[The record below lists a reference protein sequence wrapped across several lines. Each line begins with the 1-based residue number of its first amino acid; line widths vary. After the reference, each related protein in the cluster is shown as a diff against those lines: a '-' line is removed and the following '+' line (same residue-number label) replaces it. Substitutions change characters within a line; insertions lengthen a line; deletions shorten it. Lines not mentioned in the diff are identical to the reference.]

1 MRRYREVRTTN
12 VRVMRR
18 AVFNI
23 LGLIETN
30 MLIMIRAKNC
40 DHLLWLLQDIQV
52 LVIVLAFFHVYLR
65 YKDETGV
72 LGHRQN
78 L

>member
-23 LGLIETN
+23 LGLKETN
-30 MLIMIRAKNC
+30 MLIMIRAKSC
-40 DHLLWLLQDIQV
+40 DRLLWLLQDIQV
-52 LVIVLAFFHVYLR
+52 LVIVLTFFHVYLR

-72 LGHRQN
+72 LRHRQN